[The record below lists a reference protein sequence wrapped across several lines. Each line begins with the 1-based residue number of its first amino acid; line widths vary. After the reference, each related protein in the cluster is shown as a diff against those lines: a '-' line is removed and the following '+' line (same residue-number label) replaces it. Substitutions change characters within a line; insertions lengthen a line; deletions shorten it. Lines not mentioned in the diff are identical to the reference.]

1 MISMA
6 QEECRSCLAKELYS
20 DKYCQTHSQVSAGP
34 VTQSMVTY
42 GALIVS
48 RVHTRCQQGE
58 GGVYCNMCYV
68 VVEECVV
75 KGGRGRHIDTN
86 CRTQGMPRCQL
97 KYPKRNRQRA
107 IQLIH

>member
-20 DKYCQTHSQVSAGP
+20 DKYCQTHSQVLAGP
-34 VTQSMVTY
+34 VTQSTGDMELWLSAECTLGVNR
-42 GALIVS
+42 G
-48 RVHTRCQQGE
+48 

-86 CRTQGMPRCQL
+86 CQTQGMPRCQL
-97 KYPKRNRQRA
+97 KYPERNRQRA